1 MSKMLSHVRGGNP
14 SGRRKFN
21 DMVDAVNPL
30 LNMRGS
36 GGIQVKYTQGGVGL
50 SLSMNQLLP
59 RIPKGKGSSIFW
71 AEITGN
77 TSLGSNQWTY
87 SFKEVE
93 KTSAGYGGW
102 TDIDNG
108 RTGTDTAYNFI
119 EDMNDGLTT
128 EGNGV
133 DVDNLDTAD
142 YTFTIQPAPTGLTV
156 EMHEIFNGTDMEF
169 WFMYENG
176 VDGTCD

>member
-1 MSKMLSHVRGGNP
+1 MSKILSHFTGGP
-14 SGRRKFN
+14 ASGRRKLN
-21 DMVDAVNPL
+21 DMVNV
-30 LNMRGS
+30 LNRLQNIRGS
-36 GGIQVKYTQGGVGL
+36 GGVQVKETSGGIGIG
-50 SLSMNQLLP
+50 LSMNQLLP
-59 RIPKGKGSSIFW
+59 RIPKGKRVFW

-93 KTSAGYGGW
+93 KTAAGYGGW
-102 TDIDNG
+102 TDVDNG

-119 EDMNDGLTT
+119 EDMNDGLTV

-133 DVDNLDTAD
+133 DVDNLDTAN
-142 YTFTIQPAPTGLTV
+142 YTFTIQEAPTGLTV
-156 EMHEIFNGTDMEF
+156 EMYEVFNGTDMEA

>member
-1 MSKMLSHVRGGNP
+1 MSKILSKFTGGLP
-14 SGRRKFN
+14 SGRRKLN
-21 DMVDAVNPL
+21 EMVGI
-30 LNMRGS
+30 LNRLQNIRGS
-36 GGIQVKYTQGGVGL
+36 DGIAVKETRGGYGI

-59 RIPKGKGSSIFW
+59 RIPKGKGRIFW

-77 TSLGSNQWTY
+77 TSLGNNQWTY

-93 KTSAGYGGW
+93 KTGAGYGGW
-102 TDIDNG
+102 TDVDNG
-108 RTGTDTAYNFI
+108 LTGTDTAYNFI
-119 EDMNDGLTT
+119 EDMNDGLTV

-133 DVDNLDTAD
+133 DLDNLDTAD

-156 EMHEIFNGTDMEF
+156 EMYEVFNGTDMEH